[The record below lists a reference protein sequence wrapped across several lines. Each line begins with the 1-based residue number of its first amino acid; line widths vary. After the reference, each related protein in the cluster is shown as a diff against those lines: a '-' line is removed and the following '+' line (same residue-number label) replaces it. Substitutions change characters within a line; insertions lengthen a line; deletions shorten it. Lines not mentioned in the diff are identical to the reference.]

1 MKKILFVCLGNIC
14 RSPMAEAIMK
24 RLLKEYYLDMN
35 FQVDSKAT
43 SFEEIGNPVYPPAQE
58 KLEEKGILNFSHQA
72 QVFRKED
79 YDNYD
84 YIIGM
89 EDSNIYAL
97 MRIVGSDKEK
107 KIRKLI
113 DYHDIADPWYTRDFE
128 VAYQEIEYGCQQFL
142 QELIKRE
149 GE

>member
-1 MKKILFVCLGNIC
+1 
-14 RSPMAEAIMK
+14 MAEAIMK

>member
-1 MKKILFVCLGNIC
+1 
-14 RSPMAEAIMK
+14 MAEAIMK
-24 RLLKEYYLDMN
+24 KLLKEYHLEMN

-43 SFEEIGNPVYPPAQE
+43 SIEEIGNPVYPLAQK

-72 QVFRKED
+72 HVFKKDD

-89 EDSNIYAL
+89 EGSNIYAL
-97 MRIVGSDKEK
+97 MRIVSSDKEK

-113 DYHDIADPWYTRDFE
+113 DCHDIADPWYTRDFE